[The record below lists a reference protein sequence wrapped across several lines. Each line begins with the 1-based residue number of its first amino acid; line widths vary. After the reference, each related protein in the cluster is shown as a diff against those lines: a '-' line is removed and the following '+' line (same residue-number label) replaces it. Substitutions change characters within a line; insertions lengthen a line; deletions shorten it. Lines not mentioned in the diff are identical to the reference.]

1 MPYYVYVS
9 LSAEDRINVYAMDP
23 ETGALDSYAIVAA
36 GAGPGP
42 LCVDPQ
48 QRFLY
53 AGLRGARQA
62 AAFRLDKGS
71 GRLAPLGAAPLGSDP
86 CYLSTDASGRFLLT
100 SYYRAGMAAVHP
112 IRRDGSVGTPAVMNI
127 KTAERAHSI
136 QVDASNRFAFVPHT
150 AGPNLIYQLRFDDKT
165 GRLSSNPAERR
176 LEPPPGEGPRHF
188 CFHPAMDVVYFVNE
202 QSSSVS
208 AYELDTREGTL
219 TRFQNVSTLPIG
231 FEGDNTG
238 AGDPHHSHRGV
249 PLRLQPRP
257 RFDRRLLRRR
267 IDGGAGADQPP
278 RPRSRPRAPSP
289 SIPTAPTCWL
299 SARAP
304 ASWPPTAS
312 TTRTGHL
319 APLDVLQVGNGPI
332 WGPGPSIWAAAEPA
346 ARPRRTPSHLPLVAR
361 SRGPP
366 VSRTGRIRARRCFPL
381 TRLQRPG
388 IHMCSYPGDGVE
400 LRPPALPLVVF
411 VPRRR
416 PRYSRKSW
424 GERGSWG
431 CRPWD

>member
-208 AYELDTREGTL
+208 AYELDTGEGTL
-219 TRFQNVSTLPIG
+219 TRFQNVPTLPIG
-231 FEGDNTG
+231 LRGRQHRCR
-238 AGDPHHSHRGV
+238 DPHHSHRRV
-249 PLRLQPRP
+249 SLRLQPRA

-267 IDGGAGADQPP
+267 IDRGAGADQPHAHGADAALLH
-278 RPRSRPRAPSP
+278 PRSRRR
-289 SIPTAPTCWL
+289 L
-299 SARAP
+299 P
-304 ASWPPTAS
+304 AGSRRGLRQA
-312 TTRTGHL
+312 GHL
-319 APLDVLQVGNGPI
+319 PHRRRDRTSGSSGCPPSGQRPHL
-332 WGPGPSIWAAAEPA
+332 GPGP
-346 ARPRRTPSHLPLVAR
+346 RPGRR
-361 SRGPP
+361 
-366 VSRTGRIRARRCFPL
+366 L
-381 TRLQRPG
+381 TRRPA
-388 IHMCSYPGDGVE
+388 
-400 LRPPALPLVVF
+400 PPDTLP
-411 VPRRR
+411 PTHR
-416 PRYSRKSW
+416 
-424 GERGSWG
+424 
-431 CRPWD
+431 